1 VNIPSGKNL
10 LIRVDADGKIGYG
23 HFMRSLA
30 LAQAWTKQG
39 GEVSFLSSK
48 MPEEL
53 KDILKIER
61 MTLYN
66 FTGESGS
73 QLDAELTVNL
83 AQKLKIDWVIAD
95 GYSFGG
101 GYQKYCKN
109 KKLNLLISDDY
120 GHSDHYYADIV
131 LNRGLHG
138 QERMYRTREPY
149 TKLLLGHQFV
159 SLRDEFMV
167 WRDWQRKISP
177 RGTNI
182 LVSFGGADN
191 SRLLTK
197 VVGAIKELAETFKT
211 KIILGQA
218 SKLKEVKCINIDYLI
233 NTKNMAALMGW
244 ADIGICGG
252 GVTLAEMAFMGLP
265 SISIKTAPNQ
275 YSVQKYASEYGATVF
290 LGTAAE
296 VTVDQITLAL
306 RALSRDKLKRQQ
318 ISKAGRNLIDGY
330 GNERIIK
337 YMLSQRCY

>member
-1 VNIPSGKNL
+1 VNILSGKNL
-10 LIRVDADGKIGYG
+10 LIRADANGKIGYG

-30 LAQAWTKQG
+30 LAQGWTKQG
-39 GEVSFLSSK
+39 GAVSFLSRE

-53 KDILKIER
+53 KNILKIER
-61 MTLYN
+61 MAIYN

-73 QLDAELTVNL
+73 QLDAEMTVNL
-83 AQKLKIDWVIAD
+83 AQELEIDWIIAD

-109 KKLNLLISDDY
+109 KKLKLLLADDN

-138 QERMYRTREPY
+138 HESMYRAREPY

-159 SLRDEFMV
+159 SLRDEFMA
-167 WRDWQRKISP
+167 WRDWRRMISP
-177 RGTNI
+177 IAANI

-197 VVGAIKELAETFKT
+197 VVGAITELGETFKT

-218 SKLKEVKCINIDYLI
+218 SKLKEVKCINIVYLI
-233 NTKNMAALMGW
+233 NTKNMAALMAW

-265 SISIKTAPNQ
+265 NISIKTAPNQ
-275 YSVQKYASEYGATVF
+275 YSVQKYAGEYGATVF

-296 VTVDQITLAL
+296 VTVDQIILAL
-306 RALSRDKLKRQQ
+306 GALSRDELKRQQ

-330 GNERIIK
+330 GMERIIK
-337 YMLSQRCY
+337 QIISS